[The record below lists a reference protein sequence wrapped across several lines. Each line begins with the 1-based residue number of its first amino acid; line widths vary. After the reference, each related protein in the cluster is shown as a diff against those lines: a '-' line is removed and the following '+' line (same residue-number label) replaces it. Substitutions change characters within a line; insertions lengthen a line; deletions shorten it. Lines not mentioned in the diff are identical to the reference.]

1 MSFDISCLLLL
12 DQDHINSTDSSI
24 SLSSSKLLIP
34 APISNENVRHPIKP
48 RTMSH
53 IPIPIRQMNDESSS
67 LLNISLDIS
76 SDGDITLVQKRKILK
91 IYDVHIC

>member
-53 IPIPIRQMNDESSS
+53 IPIPIRQMDDKSS

>member
-1 MSFDISCLLLL
+1 
-12 DQDHINSTDSSI
+12 
-24 SLSSSKLLIP
+24 
-34 APISNENVRHPIKP
+34 
-48 RTMSH
+48 MSH
-53 IPIPIRQMNDESSS
+53 IPIPIRQMDDKSS